1 MEKRDII
8 DMTPGEV
15 RDIAGVSIRYDGAY
29 DWIPGDDGKSWT
41 LLSHYVDATGADR
54 FKGSFGL
61 AGLEEIGVIKSIAK
75 ASVTTH
81 KLNGGNN
88 Q

>member
-29 DWIPGDDGKSWT
+29 DWIPGDEGKSWT
-41 LLSHYVDATGADR
+41 LLSHYIDATGADR

-61 AGLEEIGVIKSIAK
+61 AGLEEIGLIKSIANDEITINELK
-75 ASVTTH
+75 GAI
-81 KLNGGNN
+81 
-88 Q
+88 